1 MSVLEPSY
9 AVKRKNGYETEGR
22 FRPQLELL
30 LGLACLANH
39 IVVVAGV
46 VRVQG
51 SLHALGLEGCAGRAP
66 NLHQFLGLG
75 ICLTTEEND
84 EAIFVPPFPAALSG
98 KLRATKAYTK
108 EMHGVSSP

>member
-1 MSVLEPSY
+1 M
-9 AVKRKNGYETEGR
+9 
-22 FRPQLELL
+22 
-30 LGLACLANH
+30 
-39 IVVVAGV
+39 VAGV

-66 NLHQFLGLG
+66 FLLQFLGLG

-84 EAIFVPPFPAALSG
+84 EAIFVPPFPAVLSG
-98 KLRATKAYTK
+98 KLHATKAYTK